1 MNDPISNRGLKMLF
15 SLDLQ
20 ALRYLG
26 LDNLN
31 YTQDIMKTLNKLNSK
46 RGLLDLIIGQFPNFV
61 NLFMNVKDLFS
72 ECSD

>member
-1 MNDPISNRGLKMLF
+1 MLF